1 MNKPRKHVVLRL
13 AHSFVIGV
21 WSVMAAIGA
30 LLLAPLLIVFEVP
43 AMRRY
48 FRMETM

>member
-1 MNKPRKHVVLRL
+1 MRL

-21 WSVMAAIGA
+21 WSVMAAVGA
-30 LLLAPLLIVFEVP
+30 LMLAPMIAVFEIP